1 MSASDSSVGHVTSVR
16 LRNFR
21 GWVGDNAWTKGV
33 GLDADIVLIN
43 AANGRGKSSLIE
55 AVARVLNGQGFH
67 ADRDNQSLGKDT
79 PWGVK
84 LETDGGDIAHHDDA
98 WKQRLAS
105 DELYAEV
112 LQRATTF
119 LQDRLDEQFEDSRND
134 VKQTLLKFLAPFP
147 PWLEEYANALGGRW
161 REWSSEP
168 SEPPSLAVETVRRRR
183 DQAAEDLVAT
193 VLPMLDGLYS
203 SAGPPMQRLAELARS
218 ATGREAAAE
227 NPDAWLS
234 DLTDWLRRGVRET
247 EEELRLV
254 AQAEKRLGE
263 AQRDMEVHERKW
275 PALSVLAGWTRGNPD
290 LDRVLELLVGV
301 AERPARWA
309 DADTAIAALRKLPD
323 DSRRQVPLP
332 DEVLSDLGVE
342 FARVDR
348 ARAARYRDALS
359 GWKTFWEAREG
370 ERKAIEKRVLDAEN
384 EFKRLEEQRRAARAV
399 RLLEDLKTVLSSLK
413 GAEEA
418 REKARRDRELS
429 EKRRSLRAVI
439 GHQRDLLE
447 GLRLDGLD
455 KAVVEQVVRSMDAV
469 MRHFV
474 VAGLEGE
481 EELVKIDVS
490 PDRNRA
496 MQLRFHDNRTR
507 RTHMSTGQRAQMALA
522 WLLGSNALL
531 QRWLPHR
538 LLLLDDVS
546 TALDLTNL
554 AAECALLRKFAYTK
568 SERRRQVIVAS
579 HHDQL
584 THRMFDLL
592 LPPEGFS
599 LLEIRLVDW
608 NIKTGPVT
616 EAYSI
621 KHTGA
626 ADNTTRKKLG
636 EHLGKVFEDRMKW
649 RRAG

>member
-1 MSASDSSVGHVTSVR
+1 MSAADSSVGRVKSVR

-21 GWVGDNAWTKGV
+21 GWVGDNAWKKGV

-67 ADRDNQSLGKDT
+67 TDRDNQSLGNDT
-79 PWGVK
+79 PWDVG
-84 LETDGGDIAHHDDA
+84 LETDGCDIAHHNDA

-105 DELYAEV
+105 DELHAEV
-112 LQRATTF
+112 RQRATTF
-119 LQDRLDEQFEDSRND
+119 LQDRLGEQFEDSRDD

-147 PWLEEYANALGGRW
+147 RWLDDYDRALAARKK
-161 REWSSEP
+161 EWSSEP
-168 SEPPSLAVETVRRRR
+168 SEPPTFAVEAARRRCDR
-183 DQAAEDLVAT
+183 AAEALIGAVT
-193 VLPMLDGLYS
+193 TMLDAALS
-203 SAGPPMQRLAELARS
+203 SAGPPMQRLAALARS

-227 NPDAWLS
+227 NPDAWLP
-234 DLTDWLRRGVRET
+234 DLTNWLRQRVREIDR
-247 EEELRLV
+247 ERQLV
-254 AQAEKRLGE
+254 AQTKGRSHE
-263 AQRDMEVHERKW
+263 AWQELEAHEQKW
-275 PALSVLAGWTRGNPD
+275 PTLSELAGWTRGNLD
-290 LDRVLELLVGV
+290 LDRVLELLVGL
-301 AERPARWA
+301 AERPASWA
-309 DADTAIAALRKLPD
+309 DADTAIAALNKLPD

-332 DEVLSDLGVE
+332 DEVLSDLVE
-342 FARVDR
+342 EFKRVDR
-348 ARAARYRDALS
+348 ARAARYRDDLFR
-359 GWKTFWEAREG
+359 WKTFWQKREEERRAIYERIGEA
-370 ERKAIEKRVLDAEN
+370 KDDPDLLEK
-384 EFKRLEEQRRAARAV
+384 QRRAEHAV
-399 RLLEDLKTVLSSLK
+399 RLVEDLRTALSLTKS
-413 GAEEA
+413 AEET
-418 REKARRDRELS
+418 REKARRDRDLWR
-429 EKRRSLRAVI
+429 KRRSLRAVLD
-439 GHQRDLLE
+439 HQRDLLE
-447 GLRLDGLD
+447 TFWLGGLD
-455 KAVVEQVVRSMDAV
+455 KAVVQQVVKSMDAV

-481 EELVKIDVS
+481 EKLVKIDVDV
-490 PDRNRA
+490 DRDRA
-496 MQLRFHDNRTR
+496 MQLRFRDDRTLD
-507 RTHMSTGQRAQMALA
+507 TQMSTGQRAQMALA
-522 WLLGSNALL
+522 WLLASNALL

-608 NIKTGPVT
+608 SIESGPVI
-616 EAYSI
+616 EAHGI

-626 ADNTTRKKLG
+626 ANETTREKLG
-636 EHLGKVFEDRMKW
+636 EHLGTVFEDRMKW